1 MATEITSYTPSEL
14 LHGYALGILDERGKG
29 SDYTSDEYVEALEEA
44 RLVKSDLYAQANPS
58 AARENRRRVERRL
71 ETERSRP

>member
-29 SDYTSDEYVEALEEA
+29 SDYTSDEYVEA